1 MSHGSAKTPPA
12 RPASLDRRHVLGLAA
27 SGLAASALA
36 GLGTAADAQA
46 TATPAVDLTGVT
58 LRLADYKGGDS
69 LVLKAAGR
77 DRTPYRI
84 ALAEFASGNLIV
96 EAINAGAIDLGSM
109 SETPPVFGA
118 AAGARISVVAV
129 IKDDVN
135 WQVVLVPKGS
145 SIQSV
150 AELKGK
156 RVGYVRATTTHYYL
170 AKMLAKVGLSFS
182 DITPV
187 ALTPAEGQSA
197 FVQGSLDAW
206 AIYGYNVP
214 FAIND
219 GARVLIT
226 SSGYLSGNSLYAANP
241 ATLQD
246 ARHTAAIAD
255 LFHRLRQAYV
265 WREANLERWA
275 EIRSRAIGVPTA
287 VDYEILT
294 KASRRRDLF
303 PVTDADIA
311 SAQNVADVFRDLKV
325 LPRPIDVAPL
335 FDRRFNDGLA
345 RALS

>member
-1 MSHGSAKTPPA
+1 MSHGSHDQVAPTHA
-12 RPASLDRRHVLGLAA
+12 GVSRRTILGAAA
-27 SGLAASALA
+27 SSLALA
-36 GLGTAADAQA
+36 SSACAAFAQA
-46 TATPAVDLTGVT
+46 STVPTVDLTGVT

-69 LVLKAAGR
+69 VLLKAAGL
-77 DRTPYRI
+77 DRTPYKI
-84 ALAEFASGNLIV
+84 TLAEFASGNLIV

-118 AAGARISVVAV
+118 AAGARLAIVAV

-145 SIQSV
+145 PIQSV
-150 AELKGK
+150 AALKGK

-197 FVQGSLDAW
+197 FVQGALDAW

-226 SSGYLSGNSLYAANP
+226 SHGYLSGNYLYAANP

-246 ARHTAAIAD
+246 PGRTAAIAD

-275 EIRSRAIGVPTA
+275 EIRSRAIGVPKA
-287 VDYEILT
+287 IDYEILT

-303 PVTDADIA
+303 PITEDDIA

-335 FDRRFNDGLA
+335 FDRRFSDSLA
-345 RALS
+345 RPLS